1 MFLNVFTDL
10 LELLKKNLE
19 AVILTLVF
27 VAIIVVFFVVF
38 ANLRAIEKRLNIKIH
53 ILNTLLIIL
62 VLLGVRYYFYL
73 EEKRLIESGVE
84 EAIPLLKKILVYGFF
99 FALYA
104 ALTVA
109 TFLRKKSETG
119 RYSVYKITVLGLMA
133 GLAYVLRFFG
143 FPIIPGYPF
152 LKLEFSGLI
161 YILVL
166 LWFGFGSAVI
176 VCLLTNVLRVI
187 FHFSPF
193 GAFLV
198 LGIDQLVNFIASVA
212 YILPVAIF
220 FFKLKENEQ
229 PNADKMLI
237 STTVGTLI
245 TMVFMIFYNYF
256 INLPIIYELDMP
268 LKEAIIVF
276 GSFNLVKWGLVTVM
290 INLLWQK
297 LYNLKY
303 LYSPKHI
310 TR

>member
-10 LELLKKNLE
+10 LELLKNLE
-19 AVILTLVF
+19 AVFDFSFCGDNCCLFRCLCESKG
-27 VAIIVVFFVVF
+27 
-38 ANLRAIEKRLNIKIH
+38 NRKRLNIKIH

-62 VLLGVRYYFYL
+62 VLLGVRYYFYS
-73 EEKRLIESGVE
+73 EEKSLIESGVE

-143 FPIIPGYPF
+143 FPIIPGHPF

-187 FHFSPF
+187 FHFSLF
-193 GAFLV
+193 GASLV

-212 YILPVAIF
+212 YILPCDF
-220 FFKLKENEQ
+220 LFKLKENEQ

-237 STTVGTLI
+237 STILG
-245 TMVFMIFYNYF
+245 
-256 INLPIIYELDMP
+256 P
-268 LKEAIIVF
+268 
-276 GSFNLVKWGLVTVM
+276 
-290 INLLWQK
+290 
-297 LYNLKY
+297 
-303 LYSPKHI
+303 
-310 TR
+310 